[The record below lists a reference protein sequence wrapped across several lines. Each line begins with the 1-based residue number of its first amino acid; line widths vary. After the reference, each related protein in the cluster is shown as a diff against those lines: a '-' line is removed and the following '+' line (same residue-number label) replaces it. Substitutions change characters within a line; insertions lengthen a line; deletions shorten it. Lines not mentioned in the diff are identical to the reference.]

1 MKDIVIKHLCDSMY
15 SINDRIVYDSAM
27 YVYAVSLAEEVKKH
41 FNVDIELAEDVRAI
55 ALYYKGRKVNG
66 NNFMPK
72 RCFISETW
80 GNKYELMTEYD
91 FDSVKCC
98 FTCHADLEECDII
111 LLAKEVAG
119 FLNTNDILSQSFY
132 ECMTNKDMKY
142 ICNCM
147 HIAVKLIDFYS
158 PFVSVA
164 DGINAFNDM
173 SKTDDYKITIPS
185 WSAEFTD
192 KVRKY
197 NLH

>member
-1 MKDIVIKHLCDSMY
+1 MKEIVIKHLGRSMY

-27 YVYAVSLAEEVKKH
+27 YVYAVSLADEVKKN
-41 FNVDIELAEDVRAI
+41 FNVDIELTEYVRAI

-91 FDSVKCC
+91 FDNVKRCL
-98 FTCHADLEECDII
+98 TCHADLEECDVIT
-111 LLAKEVAG
+111 LAKEVAG
-119 FLNTNDILSQSFY
+119 YLNANDILSKSFY
-132 ECMTNKDMKY
+132 SCMTDWNMKY

-147 HIAVKLIDFYS
+147 HMAVGLIDFYS
-158 PFVSVA
+158 PFVALA

-173 SKTDDYKITIPS
+173 PKTDDYKITIPS